1 MLFNQRHQEI
11 EKDRAE
17 LIARLSALKEPSRK
31 HPSYNR
37 ALRLLNNTFGK
48 SSLKQRHRVLKAAT
62 WLINIVERQTT
73 TDPEASDD

>member
-31 HPSYNR
+31 HPGYNR
-37 ALRLLNNTFGK
+37 AIRLLNKT
-48 SSLKQRHRVLKAAT
+48 RR
-62 WLINIVERQTT
+62 
-73 TDPEASDD
+73 PEGGHLVDQYC

>member
-31 HPSYNR
+31 HPGYNR
-37 ALRLLNNTFGK
+37 AIRLLNNTFGK
-48 SSLKQRHRVLKAAT
+48 SSLAQRPGVLKAAT

-73 TDPEASDD
+73 TAAKASDD